1 MPNPRDLIQRMADEF
16 ECWIVHAEVEDIERA
31 HKLVDEARAY
41 LAQPEP
47 VPVSADAAFAIG
59 QTGGSPSEVERLA
72 FEAWM
77 RGHSWLVSGKWNGTT
92 YADPQER
99 HSSIDLPAMQTRMLW
114 AAWRDRAALA
124 RWGK

>member
-1 MPNPRDLIQRMADEF
+1 MTDFRALCQELLDEIPH
-16 ECWIVHAEVEDIERA
+16 ESPLTC
-31 HKLVDEARAY
+31 LARAA